1 MSSTAA
7 LPKSRHSNNMM
18 MQVLTIPRRPIM
30 VSTHMAIVMCQ

>member
-18 MQVLTIPRRPIM
+18 MQVLTNPRRLIM
-30 VSTHMAIVMCQ
+30 VFTRMAIAMCQ